1 MGIFNEHSSPSNS
14 AANTGTVGRPGIGF
28 KLTDTG
34 DYDMQNKKLTN
45 VKSGTDSNDA
55 ANKSQLDSSTILLQG
70 SRAGDVVN
78 DKAVIYS
85 NTGAVHAR
93 SLYLLDDPQDGNSNE
108 VRLETPH
115 QSYGNIH
122 LNIPDLHNFDG
133 YGGRPKSEV
142 MVTSVEQT
150 VTGKKVFENIEVHDP
165 TSNNQATNK
174 LYVDHNFLN
183 RITGGQIGGDL
194 DMRGNTIKYLKL
206 DNTESAAARVAEL
219 NLKLN
224 RSGDKM
230 DGDLILQPQ
239 PYPIQGNTHKAIS
252 YNTTR
257 SIFLSRKESFPMDV
271 DINMNNNLI
280 QNVATPTSSHQ
291 ATNKGYCD
299 YNFLNRQKGGVLMGP
314 LSMNRNDLTGIPD
327 TPKFGFSAVNKN
339 YVDGEIAKIPQSGGN
354 VDTSSFVKLDGSRAM
369 TGNLNMYNHKIENLN
384 TPTNFTDAVN
394 KQYIDETLLKS
405 HLISSEVENAFKYL
419 SDQDESSSERNIVVH
434 GIQDFN
440 GSPHKKNKKAY
451 NADLIYTNG
460 LQYYDSKIGINL
472 YSLPIGKY
480 TVIMEYY
487 FSEDINIKIYI
498 EATHALINNHQ
509 LTNFPNYKKILVQI
523 NRQSKIPDYLF
534 FTITGNGTTSTNP
547 EVYLIFYGIKGWVN
561 NIPQEIYDHTLET
574 GMFEY
579 DNGNMKIYHNIDMD
593 NNKIINLD
601 GGIDNNDA
609 VNMEQFNSIKTRF
622 DEQVPYMKN
631 NIYMTIFTYR
641 FFDFH
646 ATSKYI
652 FSKQPRYHA
661 IIGIKP
667 DLSFSSTNGSHLTK
681 DELIYK
687 KGLQFNNSM
696 HIIIDLGYLV
706 DHNMPYTMMMSLTL
720 KDNLQIY
727 FVEPTHEQYSY
738 FPIYQIQKSS
748 SQLMSSQLII
758 KAAGNVITK
767 TIYSS
772 RYNDQQ
778 CLLWIEYSP
787 QTNTHTISLPGF
799 TNVHHIPIPA
809 PFSTRKLRIDPGNNI
824 IKKFGYQNQLINS
837 YDDYF
842 KISLEEKNNGTII

>member
-34 DYDMQNKKLTN
+34 DYDMQNKKLVN
-45 VKSGTDSNDA
+45 VDEGDN
-55 ANKSQLDSSTILLQG
+55 NQ
-70 SRAGDVVN
+70 DVVN
-78 DKAVIYS
+78 KHQLDVGLQTKPNKTDV
-85 NTGAVHAR
+85 
-93 SLYLLDDPQDGNSNE
+93 LLLDG
-108 VRLETPH
+108 TTH
-115 QSYGNIH
+115 MI
-122 LNIPDLHNFDG
+122 
-133 YGGRPKSEV
+133 
-142 MVTSVEQT
+142 
-150 VTGKKVFENIEVHDP
+150 
-165 TSNNQATNK
+165 
-174 LYVDHNFLN
+174 
-183 RITGGQIGGDL
+183 GDL
-194 DMRGNTIKYLKL
+194 DLRGNKIIWPGEIQMDQKLITNLDTDENQDLSAVNMITLKNKVEPKADKDYVDFEITKQNAL
-206 DNTESAAARVAEL
+206 INNTFV
-219 NLKLN
+219 KKT
-224 RSGDKM
+224 GDQM

-434 GIQDFN
+434 GITIFN

-451 NADLIYTNG
+451 NADLIYTTG

-498 EATHALINNHQ
+498 EATHALII
-509 LTNFPNYKKILVQI
+509 TN
-523 NRQSKIPDYLF
+523 
-534 FTITGNGTTSTNP
+534 
-547 EVYLIFYGIKGWVN
+547 
-561 NIPQEIYDHTLET
+561 
-574 GMFEY
+574 
-579 DNGNMKIYHNIDMD
+579 
-593 NNKIINLD
+593 
-601 GGIDNNDA
+601 
-609 VNMEQFNSIKTRF
+609 
-622 DEQVPYMKN
+622 
-631 NIYMTIFTYR
+631 
-641 FFDFH
+641 
-646 ATSKYI
+646 
-652 FSKQPRYHA
+652 
-661 IIGIKP
+661 
-667 DLSFSSTNGSHLTK
+667 
-681 DELIYK
+681 
-687 KGLQFNNSM
+687 
-696 HIIIDLGYLV
+696 
-706 DHNMPYTMMMSLTL
+706 
-720 KDNLQIY
+720 
-727 FVEPTHEQYSY
+727 
-738 FPIYQIQKSS
+738 
-748 SQLMSSQLII
+748 
-758 KAAGNVITK
+758 
-767 TIYSS
+767 
-772 RYNDQQ
+772 
-778 CLLWIEYSP
+778 
-787 QTNTHTISLPGF
+787 
-799 TNVHHIPIPA
+799 
-809 PFSTRKLRIDPGNNI
+809 
-824 IKKFGYQNQLINS
+824 
-837 YDDYF
+837 
-842 KISLEEKNNGTII
+842 

>member
-34 DYDMQNKKLTN
+34 DYDMQNKKLVN
-45 VKSGTDSNDA
+45 VDEGDN
-55 ANKSQLDSSTILLQG
+55 NQ
-70 SRAGDVVN
+70 DVVN
-78 DKAVIYS
+78 KHQLDVGLQTKPNKTDV
-85 NTGAVHAR
+85 
-93 SLYLLDDPQDGNSNE
+93 LLLDG
-108 VRLETPH
+108 TTH
-115 QSYGNIH
+115 
-122 LNIPDLHNFDG
+122 
-133 YGGRPKSEV
+133 
-142 MVTSVEQT
+142 MT
-150 VTGKKVFENIEVHDP
+150 
-165 TSNNQATNK
+165 
-174 LYVDHNFLN
+174 
-183 RITGGQIGGDL
+183 GDL
-194 DMRGNTIKYLKL
+194 DLRGNKIILPGEIDMDQKLITNLDTNENQDLSAVNMITLKNKVEPKADKDYVDFEITKQNAL
-206 DNTESAAARVAEL
+206 INNTFV
-219 NLKLN
+219 KKT
-224 RSGDKM
+224 GDQM
-230 DGDLILQPQ
+230 SGDLILPHDN
-239 PYPIQGNTHKAIS
+239 YPVQGNTNKVINYES
-252 YNTTR
+252 QR
-257 SIFLSRKESFPMDV
+257 EIFLSRLESFPMQA
-271 DINMNNNLI
+271 DINMNNNFI

-291 ATNKGYCD
+291 VTNKGYCD

-434 GIQDFN
+434 GITIFN

-451 NADLIYTNG
+451 NADLIYTIG

-498 EATHALINNHQ
+498 EATHALINDHQ

-547 EVYLIFYGIKGWVN
+547 EVYLIFYGIKGWHN

-579 DNGNMKIYHNIDMD
+579 DNGNMKLYHNIDAN

-622 DEQVPYMKN
+622 DEQIPYMKN
-631 NIYMTIFTYR
+631 YIYMKIFTYR
-641 FFDFH
+641 FFDFN
-646 ATSKYI
+646 ATSKYK
-652 FSKQPRYHA
+652 FSKQLRYHA
-661 IIGIKP
+661 IIGIEP
-667 DLSFSSTNGSHLTK
+667 ELSFSSTNGSHLTK
-681 DELIYK
+681 DKLIYK

>member
-85 NTGAVHAR
+85 NPGAVHAR

-291 ATNKGYCD
+291 AANKGYCD

-509 LTNFPNYKKILVQI
+509 LTNFPNY
-523 NRQSKIPDYLF
+523 
-534 FTITGNGTTSTNP
+534 
-547 EVYLIFYGIKGWVN
+547 
-561 NIPQEIYDHTLET
+561 
-574 GMFEY
+574 
-579 DNGNMKIYHNIDMD
+579 
-593 NNKIINLD
+593 
-601 GGIDNNDA
+601 
-609 VNMEQFNSIKTRF
+609 
-622 DEQVPYMKN
+622 
-631 NIYMTIFTYR
+631 
-641 FFDFH
+641 
-646 ATSKYI
+646 
-652 FSKQPRYHA
+652 
-661 IIGIKP
+661 
-667 DLSFSSTNGSHLTK
+667 
-681 DELIYK
+681 
-687 KGLQFNNSM
+687 
-696 HIIIDLGYLV
+696 
-706 DHNMPYTMMMSLTL
+706 
-720 KDNLQIY
+720 
-727 FVEPTHEQYSY
+727 
-738 FPIYQIQKSS
+738 
-748 SQLMSSQLII
+748 
-758 KAAGNVITK
+758 
-767 TIYSS
+767 
-772 RYNDQQ
+772 
-778 CLLWIEYSP
+778 
-787 QTNTHTISLPGF
+787 
-799 TNVHHIPIPA
+799 
-809 PFSTRKLRIDPGNNI
+809 
-824 IKKFGYQNQLINS
+824 
-837 YDDYF
+837 
-842 KISLEEKNNGTII
+842 